1 MPPLFSL
8 LGPVLDA
15 GGDLGLIFRMSSLST
30 CSMTVQPSLL
40 VPSVISVRDHTRM
53 QQLAGSTSVIKGR
66 IPKAHTTRQFG
77 KLIRKRPGLPASGA
91 ETSAWDIP
99 CSKYVKIIA
108 LACSLFLPYFLLVQW
123 APQTQLDLVPMEEE
137 VNLSLHHLSQSRR
150 AWSLVVGPVSG
161 KKGSV
166 PISVQVP
173 HSKESSEVEKV
184 MERLPAVEQ
193 MQREGKILGC
203 VCPQHYLRP
212 KSKSEQPGFSWHRGQ
227 QARFSILNC
236 LFLCTCHFRLRVRC
250 LKVSLFMTLGPDLCP
265 WIFLYKIRG
274 IMMLLSFF
282 FTREHLVSKFIRCTM
297 NEVEYYK
304 SGNSKFRW
312 RLFQLQNYAVRQQA
326 GTGQRGTYI

>member
-30 CSMTVQPSLL
+30 CSMTVQPSIL

-123 APQTQLDLVPMEEE
+123 APQTRLGTNGRRGESITSPSVSIQK
-137 VNLSLHHLSQSRR
+137 SLEPGGWTCLR
-150 AWSLVVGPVSG
+150 
-161 KKGSV
+161 KK
-166 PISVQVP
+166 
-173 HSKESSEVEKV
+173 
-184 MERLPAVEQ
+184 
-193 MQREGKILGC
+193 
-203 VCPQHYLRP
+203 
-212 KSKSEQPGFSWHRGQ
+212 
-227 QARFSILNC
+227 RFSSH
-236 LFLCTCHFRLRVRC
+236 LCSSS
-250 LKVSLFMTLGPDLCP
+250 SL
-265 WIFLYKIRG
+265 
-274 IMMLLSFF
+274 
-282 FTREHLVSKFIRCTM
+282 
-297 NEVEYYK
+297 
-304 SGNSKFRW
+304 
-312 RLFQLQNYAVRQQA
+312 
-326 GTGQRGTYI
+326 